1 VRMSRENLGKNGNP
15 ATWPT
20 RCGWGS
26 LAALVA
32 RRRGS
37 ALLTDLTHR
46 TGAWGT
52 TEPSDRSILI
62 LSVDSGIYN
71 TDFLMGTITL
81 L

>member
-1 VRMSRENLGKNGNP
+1 MSRENLGKNGNP

-52 TEPSDRSILI
+52 TEPS
-62 LSVDSGIYN
+62 
-71 TDFLMGTITL
+71 
-81 L
+81 